1 MLELIFI
8 IWLISRIFRPRWGYR
23 PFYRPY
29 YRPFF
34 GLGWGLPLFGLFMAD
49 PWIAARKA
57 IMAPMAI
64 MVRITAPAPR
74 GLGSRLTVSMV
85 LAEAR
90 GGGKSSLLLRK
101 QQQGRVKCGE

>member
-49 PWIAARKA
+49 RWSRR
-57 IMAPMAI
+57 PMDHG
-64 MVRITAPAPR
+64 PQGHHGPHY
-74 GLGSRLTVSMV
+74 GPGP
-85 LAEAR
+85 EGFGQPH
-90 GGGKSSLLLRK
+90 GGEHGFGGNEGWR
-101 QQQGRVKCGE
+101 

>member
-49 PWIAARKA
+49 RWSRR
-57 IMAPMAI
+57 PMDHG
-64 MVRITAPAPR
+64 PYGHHGPQ
-74 GLGSRLTVSMV
+74 GHYGPHYGPGPEGFGQPHDGEHGFGGSEGWR
-85 LAEAR
+85 
-90 GGGKSSLLLRK
+90 
-101 QQQGRVKCGE
+101 